1 LRELYIGLLLFN
13 FKGCVMEDVFEYEY
27 ESVPEVIVENELSA
41 AAGCFKLFLVI
52 GLVIILGTIAW
63 IFLR

>member
-1 LRELYIGLLLFN
+1 
-13 FKGCVMEDVFEYEY
+13 MEDVFEYEY